1 MKEEH
6 VEHTVRS
13 IARLRAE
20 HHESASRLQRFLA
33 LLTGGLARPRSL
45 VIVLIGVILWIGLNL
60 MLAAVGRNAL
70 DPPPF
75 FWMSDAVS
83 LLSLFMVVLI
93 IGAQRHEEQLAQRR
107 EMLLLELAVRSEQK
121 IAKVIA
127 LIEESRRDNPLLPD
141 RNDPGAETLSQPS
154 DPGSVLDA
162 IKQAQQTPK

>member
-1 MKEEH
+1 
-6 VEHTVRS
+6 
-13 IARLRAE
+13 
-20 HHESASRLQRFLA
+20 
-33 LLTGGLARPRSL
+33 
-45 VIVLIGVILWIGLNL
+45 
-60 MLAAVGRNAL
+60 
-70 DPPPF
+70 
-75 FWMSDAVS
+75 
-83 LLSLFMVVLI
+83 MVVLI

>member
-1 MKEEH
+1 
-6 VEHTVRS
+6 
-13 IARLRAE
+13 
-20 HHESASRLQRFLA
+20 
-33 LLTGGLARPRSL
+33 
-45 VIVLIGVILWIGLNL
+45 
-60 MLAAVGRNAL
+60 
-70 DPPPF
+70 
-75 FWMSDAVS
+75 MSDAVG

-141 RNDPGAETLSQPS
+141 RSDPGAETLAQPS

-162 IKQAQQTPK
+162 IKQAQNTSK

>member
-1 MKEEH
+1 M
-6 VEHTVRS
+6 
-13 IARLRAE
+13 
-20 HHESASRLQRFLA
+20 
-33 LLTGGLARPRSL
+33 LT
-45 VIVLIGVILWIGLNL
+45 IGVILWICFNL
-60 MLAAVGRNAL
+60 MLAAWGRNSL

-127 LIEESRRDNPLLPD
+127 LMEESRRDNPLLPD
-141 RNDPGAETLSQPS
+141 RKDPGAESLAQPS
-154 DPGSVLDA
+154 DPVSVLDA
-162 IKQAQQTPK
+162 IKQAQQSPN